1 MTTIETMPA
10 PFQPGYRYWTK
21 VHRDRDGEV
30 YRLTAEDLINA
41 GVNAAPQSRHD
52 GGLLVA
58 LTIPDSST
66 IVPNQPDGVA
76 RMRLPTGD
84 ILVARQRDTDP
95 DGPWA
100 LSVERAADADHRES
114 LRLLSERDARVGDWR
129 EEQQK
134 RVADLTAWARS
145 HDGVEVHVEPHPSS
159 SASRAFADRVRELF
173 RLGGE
178 TIVVRL
184 TDDERTILSVHIA
197 GEPLGPNM
205 WARCRSDGLPMG
217 EWPDA
222 YIRTPDGHFNSR
234 GAGLP
239 MGEWPGLTRGAKEED
254 A

>member
-114 LRLLSERDARVGDWR
+114 LRLLSECDAFMGDLAYAEQVATRRGATRDQL
-129 EEQQK
+129 EI
-134 RVADLTAWARS
+134 LTTMMDSFTSPTSVRAT
-145 HDGVEVHVEPHPSS
+145 S

-197 GEPLGPNM
+197 GEVLGPRM
-205 WARCRSDGLPMG
+205 WGQCRS
-217 EWPDA
+217 
-222 YIRTPDGHFNSR
+222 
-234 GAGLP
+234 AGLP
-239 MGEWPGLTRGAKEED
+239 VSEWPGLAPVATEESV
-254 A
+254 